1 MGEIDLKYIN
11 QCLLV
16 IAFMSPMA
24 LAADPDEQIE
34 FITDENVLKEAVRAR
49 TTQGVIESVDVAERS
64 AIIGGYIY
72 DFGPPDMRIPVEVKM
87 YNSNYGAFE
96 LLQPGMKVEIVYGD
110 VGDMR
115 LAVRVKQLSNNA
127 VIEDM

>member
-1 MGEIDLKYIN
+1 MKYIN
-11 QCLLV
+11 HCLLV
-16 IAFMSPMA
+16 IALMSQMA
-24 LAADPDEQIE
+24 LAADTDEQME
-34 FITDENVLKEAVRAR
+34 FITDENVLAEAVRAR
-49 TTQGVIESVDVAERS
+49 TTQGVIESVDLVERS
-64 AIIGGYIY
+64 AIISGYLY

-110 VGDMR
+110 VGDTR

-127 VIEDM
+127 VLEDM